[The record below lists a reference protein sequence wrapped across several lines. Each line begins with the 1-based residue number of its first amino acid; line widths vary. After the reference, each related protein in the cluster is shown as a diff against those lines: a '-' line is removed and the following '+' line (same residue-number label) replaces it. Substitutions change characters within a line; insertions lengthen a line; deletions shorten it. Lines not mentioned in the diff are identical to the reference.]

1 MRASRTLGI
10 ESTKPAKEQHDTAI
24 RMRYP
29 QLRRR
34 PENVFLLGQAY
45 GFFMLLPFVL
55 VIAGFWISI
64 GLAAH
69 LMAVA
74 ASALYIATY
83 LMVVVATRTGSP
95 WIGLAA
101 LPIGLLYDLALLHV
115 SMWKYEFS
123 EVDWKGRNVCIPA
136 MHVIPHLPKI

>member
-1 MRASRTLGI
+1 
-10 ESTKPAKEQHDTAI
+10 
-24 RMRYP
+24 MRYP

-55 VIAGFWISI
+55 VPIGFFVSI
-64 GLAAH
+64 GTPAH
-69 LMAVA
+69 ILSVI
-74 ASALYIATY
+74 SALLYTFTY
-83 LMVVVATRTGSP
+83 LWVTIATRTGSP
-95 WIGLAA
+95 WLGFVA
-101 LPIGLLYDLALLHV
+101 LPIGLLYDLTLLHI